1 MKKLLLIL
9 FVVIFVFSACSCSVK
24 NTEPKKQNT
33 SDISSVVSEKEP
45 ETIPLVI
52 AKELFDRNIRALEVF
67 NLSKLDYEEEP
78 VEGTFCPV
86 KDARFKTFADLDEY
100 VRATFVK

>member
-24 NTEPKKQNT
+24 NTEPQRQDT
-33 SDISSVVSEKEP
+33 SDVSSVVSEKEP

-52 AKELFDRNIRALEVF
+52 AKELFDRNIRKGRYLMPISMMALFPCAINCKMMV
-67 NLSKLDYEEEP
+67 
-78 VEGTFCPV
+78 
-86 KDARFKTFADLDEY
+86 
-100 VRATFVK
+100 